1 MLLLQEHPGHGDC
14 LYSEGHAD
22 DQQAVQDGG
31 CRHGGQGWQKSL
43 ILHYFLLLQAWAAN
57 IIKSKFED
65 PLPSEDLKDHFMRG
79 EWDVIMEL
87 IEKLPGAKEGKVRT
101 KEGYLKQDRNI
112 C

>member
-1 MLLLQEHPGHGDC
+1 
-14 LYSEGHAD
+14 
-22 DQQAVQDGG
+22 
-31 CRHGGQGWQKSL
+31 
-43 ILHYFLLLQAWAAN
+43 
-57 IIKSKFED
+57 
-65 PLPSEDLKDHFMRG
+65 MRG